1 MNTRGKKIKVNLTEN
16 DCNNLGYPEVSYYPF
31 LLRTRSPV
39 LHGIDQR
46 KKVVYMF
53 TTEMKVTGHA
63 GQQQMN
69 CCGPKA

>member
-1 MNTRGKKIKVNLTEN
+1 MNTRAKKIKVNLTEN
-16 DCNNLGYPEVSYYPF
+16 DCNNLGYPGF

-53 TTEMKVTGHA
+53 TTEMKA
-63 GQQQMN
+63 GT
-69 CCGPKA
+69 

>member
-1 MNTRGKKIKVNLTEN
+1 MNTREKKIKVNLTEN
-16 DCNNLGYPEVSYYPF
+16 DCNNLGYPDARGF

-46 KKVVYMF
+46 KKVVYRYMF